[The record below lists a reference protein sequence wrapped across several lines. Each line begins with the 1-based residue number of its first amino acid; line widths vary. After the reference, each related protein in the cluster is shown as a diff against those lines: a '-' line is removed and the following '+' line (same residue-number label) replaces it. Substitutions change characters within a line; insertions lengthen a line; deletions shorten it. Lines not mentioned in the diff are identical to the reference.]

1 MGTGD
6 IVHSYAS
13 AGPYNVSL
21 ILVDS
26 NYCNYPDTMT
36 KVLDIAQ
43 NVKAQFVTPDTGCA
57 PYYASINNT
66 SIAGQ
71 QFYWDFGDGTVDSVD
86 RTPPP
91 HLYPNVGSYTIKL
104 RVVDSATC
112 NITDS
117 TQFTIHLIGKP
128 LSQFGFTPPQPLPNT
143 QTVFTNEASA
153 DAVRFKWLFGDGASE
168 STTTRD
174 TAVHQYNRTGT
185 YNACLVAINPNGCP
199 DTACQPIE
207 ALVNPL
213 LDVPSAFTPG
223 RFGEN
228 GIIKVEGFGITQ
240 MIFRIYNRWGQLVFE
255 SDDPTVGWDG
265 TFKGV
270 VQPMDVYA
278 YTLEANFSDGT
289 RATKKGSIT
298 LIR

>member
-1 MGTGD
+1 M
-6 IVHSYAS
+6 
-13 AGPYNVSL
+13 
-21 ILVDS
+21 DS
-26 NYCNYPDTMT
+26 NYCNYPDTLT
-36 KVLDIAQ
+36 KLLDIAQ
-43 NVKAQFVTPDTGCA
+43 NVKAQFVTPDSGCA

-91 HLYPNVGSYTIKL
+91 HLYPDVGSYTIKL

-117 TQFTIHLIGKP
+117 TQVTITVHSKP
-128 LSQFGFTPPQPLPNT
+128 TAAFSVQPVPPLAEYAYRSLRTRSSN
-143 QTVFTNEASA
+143 
-153 DAVRFKWLFGDGASE
+153 DAVRFKWLFGDGFSE
-168 STTTRD
+168 IKDNKDS
-174 TAVHQYNRTGT
+174 AVHQYNKTGSFQ
-185 YNACLVAINPNGCP
+185 ACLVSVNQFSCA
-199 DTACQPIE
+199 DTACQPVQAII
-207 ALVNPL
+207 NPL
-213 LDVPSAFTPG
+213 LDVPNAFTPG

-228 GIIKVEGFGITQ
+228 GIVKVVGFGITQ

-255 SDDPTVGWDG
+255 SDDPTIGWDG

-270 VQPMDVYA
+270 IQPMDVYA